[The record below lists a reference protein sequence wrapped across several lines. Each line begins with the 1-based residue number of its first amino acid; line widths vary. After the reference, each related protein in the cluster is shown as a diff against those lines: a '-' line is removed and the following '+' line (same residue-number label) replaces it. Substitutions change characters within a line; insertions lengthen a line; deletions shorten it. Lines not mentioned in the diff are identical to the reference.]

1 MSATRCLQRGC
12 FNHCPDWSNV
22 PRYMAEYHIPREL
35 QVSLREYFRHC
46 RALSR
51 QRYYH
56 DLLVQ
61 MSPSLRGQVAVFC
74 HSAWILKVP
83 FFNSPSVSDEER
95 EQFIIQIAM
104 AIEPEA
110 YPPNEP
116 IFRVNNPA
124 MQMYILQKGV
134 VAKQGRVLRGGAY
147 FGEDMILKNYKRPYS
162 VRTLTYVDCFRLD
175 KEKLLDIIRHDE
187 FPATRIAIRRA
198 TIALAFRVK
207 FMLMAK
213 AVGCVLGVGLH
224 VVSLATHT
232 YMPTCARAFVCVRVL
247 PETAYSR
254 ALPPPV
260 ARRRTLVAHRLRP
273 ACKQLRCL
281 GAFQRPLHAP
291 IPWQLPTTLPLPP
304 PKTQATQGSRSS
316 APARV
321 RMQGLAMQSR
331 CHVQLWAART
341 RFRMLVWKTR
351 HCFLKGF
358 LLPHRTR

>member
-1 MSATRCLQRGC
+1 
-12 FNHCPDWSNV
+12 
-22 PRYMAEYHIPREL
+22 MAEYHIPREL

-232 YMPTCARAFVCVRVL
+232 YTRVRACLFVVCVCCLKQRILERCLHRWQDAAPSSHTVCRQL
-247 PETAYSR
+247 SSSYGAWEHSR
-254 ALPPPV
+254 DHYTPQSLGSCQRRCRCRC
-260 ARRRTLVAHRLRP
+260 RRRKHKRRRGVEAAPQPGCGCRGWRCKVGATSSSGRLGHVVGCWCGR
-273 ACKQLRCL
+273 
-281 GAFQRPLHAP
+281 HA
-291 IPWQLPTTLPLPP
+291 
-304 PKTQATQGSRSS
+304 
-316 APARV
+316 
-321 RMQGLAMQSR
+321 
-331 CHVQLWAART
+331 AAA
-341 RFRMLVWKTR
+341 
-351 HCFLKGF
+351 
-358 LLPHRTR
+358 